1 MVCSNE
7 IQWSG
12 IPRLYGRELLARIVG
27 GWGSVLFI
35 LNLGCEV
42 VADVANVADVVL
54 NHQGHV
60 GGHGQRHLETMRN
73 IISIISFQYLLKAGC
88 SALLN
93 V

>member
-1 MVCSNE
+1 MEYSRVYENAQVLLLS
-7 IQWSG
+7 IQVAAVVV
-12 IPRLYGRELLARIVG
+12 LG
-27 GWGSVLFI
+27 GLVVFV

>member
-1 MVCSNE
+1 MEYSRVYENAQVLLLS
-7 IQWSG
+7 IQVAAVVV
-12 IPRLYGRELLARIVG
+12 LG
-27 GWGSVLFI
+27 GLVVFV

-60 GGHGQRHLETMRN
+60 RGHGQRHLETMRN